1 MMLWNLALAILWML
15 ITNLF
20 SFANLVVGMVVGFG
34 VLAFLGAPLG
44 GRVYARRLGAALGLG
59 VFFIKELLVA
69 NVKMAA
75 FTLGPLSR
83 IRPGIVAVPL
93 EVMSDDALTVLANLI
108 TLTPGT
114 LSVEVAPDRRTL
126 YVHAMDVPDA
136 AGLVAEI
143 KQGFERRVLEVMK

>member
-1 MMLWNLALAILWML
+1 MMLWNLALAVLWML

-20 SFANLVVGMVVGFG
+20 SFANLVVGMVIGFA

-44 GRVYARRLGAALGLG
+44 GRVYARQVWGALGLL
-59 VFFIKELLVA
+59 VFFLKELVVA
-69 NVKMAA
+69 NIKMAG

-83 IRPGIVAVPL
+83 LRPGIVAVPL
-93 EVMSDDALTVLANLI
+93 EVMSDDAVTVLANLI

-126 YVHAMDVPDA
+126 YVHAMDVADP

-143 KQGFERRVLEVMK
+143 KRGFERRVLEVIK